1 MTDRGPAI
9 RQRYRLRCATHE
21 RRLSPGFDAKG
32 QNRLDVVREIEITEA
47 LDILQSL
54 RSKKRKEL
62 LRRSNAGSNRV
73 SILLAGDALNVG
85 EIEMN
90 ADPRRESGRGP
101 YHPDE
106 RVRRHQEEALD
117 DAFKH
122 TFPA

>member
-1 MTDRGPAI
+1 MMAATLRQIGAAMTNVKSTRSIADRICGEQNAP
-9 RQRYRLRCATHE
+9 RGDLFHR
-21 RRLSPGFDAKG
+21 PGAKNG
-32 QNRLDVVREIEITEA
+32 
-47 LDILQSL
+47 
-54 RSKKRKEL
+54 KEL
-62 LRRSNAGSNRV
+62 LRRSNAGSDRPRRV

-90 ADPRRESGRGP
+90 ADPKRKSDRGP

>member
-1 MTDRGPAI
+1 MMAATLRQIGAAMTNVKSTRSIADRI
-9 RQRYRLRCATHE
+9 KE
-21 RRLSPGFDAKG
+21 RAK
-32 QNRLDVVREIEITEA
+32 RRFVPL
-47 LDILQSL
+47 L

-62 LRRSNAGSNRV
+62 LRRSNAGSNRPRRV

-90 ADPRRESGRGP
+90 ADPKRKSDRGP
-101 YHPDE
+101 YRPDE

>member
-1 MTDRGPAI
+1 MMAATQRQIGAAMTTPIGSVAKRTRHAAI
-9 RQRYRLRCATHE
+9 CSIAQ
-21 RRLSPGFDAKG
+21 K
-32 QNRLDVVREIEITEA
+32 QKTE
-47 LDILQSL
+47 
-54 RSKKRKEL
+54 EL
-62 LRRSNAGSNRV
+62 LRRSNAGSNRPRRV

-90 ADPRRESGRGP
+90 ADPKRKSDRGP